1 MNKRLHPLS
10 QRLRTERL
18 TGKTCLSE
26 IVVTRSRRV
35 IAQEGDILTEK
46 QARAIVN
53 LASVWKDIK
62 FAANNGVFQ
71 ASEWVLA
78 GQFSWNISQQKAPLV
93 DSYGHIY
100 S

>member
-10 QRLRTERL
+10 RRLRTERL

-26 IVVTRSRRV
+26 IVVTHSRRV
-35 IAQEGDILTEK
+35 IAQEGDILTKE
-46 QARAIVN
+46 QAQEIAV

-62 FAANNGVFQ
+62 FAVNNGVFQ

-78 GQFSWNISQQKAPLV
+78 GRFSWDALEQQAPLV
-93 DSYGHIY
+93 DSYGHVY
-100 S
+100 T

>member
-1 MNKRLHPLS
+1 MSKQLHPLS
-10 QRLRTERL
+10 RRLRTERL

-26 IVVTRSRRV
+26 IVVARSRRV
-35 IAQEGDILTEK
+35 IAQEGEVLTEG
-46 QARAIVN
+46 QAREIVG
-53 LASVWKDIK
+53 LPSVWKDIK

-78 GQFSWNISQQKAPLV
+78 GRFSWDASEQFAPLV

-100 S
+100 P